1 MPFPNFALG
10 KRQRLLLFLLGLLLV
25 IGVETILHNE
35 QQRLRNATL
44 QQQLTAGDQLRA
56 RLEKELNIPLYLT
69 ASLASYLSAKHGQLE
84 ANELKMLL
92 AGLVRQSPH
101 IRNIGIAPANRIS
114 YIYPEQGNEQALNLY
129 YPDLPAQW
137 PAIEA
142 MIAKREARLSGPIE
156 LVQGGRAFIYRYPIF
171 LEDDS
176 YWGIVSTVVNIEQIW
191 QLLTS
196 TAAELELDIA
206 LREVSTSGESA
217 VSFFGDNQ
225 IFSERY
231 LTLNMAIR
239 GAEWQMAIREAGIPG
254 SRLLLLRLSLYS
266 TVLLFLYLLSRLLA
280 TVYRLQQSR
289 SALTESEQRLR
300 SIHDNVLD
308 GIITIDQQGIIQT
321 ANHACYR
328 IFGYTPPAL
337 VGQHWRKLLSS
348 SEYIEQHF
356 DTTTDGPVEY
366 ECQGLRAD
374 GHPFELLL
382 FHTPLPQQ
390 NLYKLFVLRDIT
402 ARKRTERLQNDF
414 VATVSHELRTPLT
427 AINGALGLAMNSVL
441 GPLTEQQLKMLHIA
455 QQNCRQLHQL
465 VNDLLDFEKLSSGKM
480 AFKREVV
487 DLSVVVQPLILQLST
502 SQQRAITLE
511 AETTPP
517 YLVIADEVRLRQVC
531 SNLLS
536 NALKFSDKNSTVTIR
551 LQRLSQQ
558 VLLQVIDEGKGV
570 PAAFE
575 PMLFQRFAQADN
587 QSSRAQ
593 GGTGLG
599 LAISKELIEKMQG
612 EIGYQRLENG
622 SCFYVK
628 LPAASI

>member
-196 TAAELELDIA
+196 TAAELDLDIA
-206 LREVSTSGESA
+206 LREVSTLGEPA

-239 GAEWQMAIREAGIPG
+239 GAEWQMAIREASIPG

-366 ECQGLRAD
+366 ECQGQRAD

-382 FHTPLPQQ
+382 FHTPLSQQ

-599 LAISKELIEKMQG
+599 LAISKELTEKMRG
-612 EIGYQRLENG
+612 EIGYQRLPNG

>member
-44 QQQLTAGDQLRA
+44 QQQLTAGDQLRV

-114 YIYPEQGNEQALNLY
+114 YIYPEQGNEQGNEQALNLY

-196 TAAELELDIA
+196 TAAELDLDIA

-239 GAEWQMAIREAGIPG
+239 GAEWQMAIREASIPG

-300 SIHDNVLD
+300 
-308 GIITIDQQGIIQT
+308 
-321 ANHACYR
+321 
-328 IFGYTPPAL
+328 
-337 VGQHWRKLLSS
+337 
-348 SEYIEQHF
+348 
-356 DTTTDGPVEY
+356 
-366 ECQGLRAD
+366 RA
-374 GHPFELLL
+374 G
-382 FHTPLPQQ
+382 T
-390 NLYKLFVLRDIT
+390 YFV
-402 ARKRTERLQNDF
+402 
-414 VATVSHELRTPLT
+414 
-427 AINGALGLAMNSVL
+427 
-441 GPLTEQQLKMLHIA
+441 
-455 QQNCRQLHQL
+455 
-465 VNDLLDFEKLSSGKM
+465 
-480 AFKREVV
+480 
-487 DLSVVVQPLILQLST
+487 
-502 SQQRAITLE
+502 
-511 AETTPP
+511 
-517 YLVIADEVRLRQVC
+517 
-531 SNLLS
+531 
-536 NALKFSDKNSTVTIR
+536 
-551 LQRLSQQ
+551 
-558 VLLQVIDEGKGV
+558 
-570 PAAFE
+570 
-575 PMLFQRFAQADN
+575 
-587 QSSRAQ
+587 
-593 GGTGLG
+593 
-599 LAISKELIEKMQG
+599 
-612 EIGYQRLENG
+612 
-622 SCFYVK
+622 
-628 LPAASI
+628 

>member
-1 MPFPNFALG
+1 MPFPKFALG

-44 QQQLTAGDQLRA
+44 QQQLTAGDQLRV

-84 ANELKMLL
+84 ANELKTLL

-142 MIAKREARLSGPIE
+142 MIAKREARLSGQIE

-196 TAAELELDIA
+196 TAAELDLDIA
-206 LREVSTSGESA
+206 LREVSTLGEPA

-225 IFSERY
+225 IFSERH

-254 SRLLLLRLSLYS
+254 SRLLLLRLSLFS

-337 VGQHWRKLLSS
+337 VGQHWRTLLSS
-348 SEYIEQHF
+348 SENIEQHF

-366 ECQGLRAD
+366 ECQGQRAD

-441 GPLTEQQLKMLHIA
+441 GPLTEQQLKMLQIA

-551 LQRLSQQ
+551 LQRLPQQ
-558 VLLQVIDEGKGV
+558 VLLQVIDEGKGI

-612 EIGYQRLENG
+612 EIGYQRLPNG